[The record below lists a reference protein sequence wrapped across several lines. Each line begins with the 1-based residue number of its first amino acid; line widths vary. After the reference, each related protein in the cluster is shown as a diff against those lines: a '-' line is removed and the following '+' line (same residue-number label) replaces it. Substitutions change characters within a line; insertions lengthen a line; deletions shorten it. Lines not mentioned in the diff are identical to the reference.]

1 MTLGTR
7 DRLVRTASRLMQ
19 HQGYENAPIKQI
31 VREAEAT
38 LGSLYH
44 FFPGGKQELAV
55 AAVQFGNEEFAALLR
70 EGLESETEPA
80 EAVRAVATRL
90 ARALHS
96 SQWADGC
103 PVTAT
108 ALETLDRLPDIQEAC
123 ARAFRDWQAIV
134 AERLVAGGIAE
145 ADARQLAVTVI
156 NTLEGAEVTAQVTRD
171 EAPLHTAGEHLARLI
186 GTYTG

>member
-70 EGLESETEPA
+70 DGLESETDPA
-80 EAVRAVATRL
+80 EAVRAVAALL
-90 ARALHS
+90 AKALHS

-186 GTYTG
+186 GTYAG